1 MNMKTINKLLGSLF
15 LIFFLVGCDEDF
27 SDSTD
32 FASSILPPSNV
43 SANFN
48 VTQDNTGLVT
58 ITPTA
63 DNALS
68 FVVDF
73 GDGSSPS
80 SSIAVGGNVQHTY
93 AEGSHTVKVTAKG
106 YNNLSASAD
115 VSLTVSFKAPE
126 NLVVEIVNS
135 ETISKQVNVTAT
147 ADYATM
153 YEFHPGVA
161 GVDPVTAN
169 NGESLTYQ
177 YAEAGTYNVKI
188 VSKGAAIAVTEYEQE
203 FEVTAI
209 VQPVESAPTPKSR
222 PANKVVSIYSA
233 AYDNLAD
240 TDFYPNWGQTTQFTE
255 FDLNGDKMLQYT
267 NINYQGVQFSAAQ
280 DVSEMEFLH
289 LDVWTADL
297 AALEIYPISVASG
310 EKAVTKDLT
319 MDEWT
324 SIDIPIS
331 DFTDQGLSM
340 NDIHQFK
347 FVGSPWN
354 AGGFGTIFIDNLYFY
369 KNSEVKLPIKFDE
382 AEKFV
387 GFNGTSFEIG
397 KDPDN
402 ASNNVGSFTN
412 TANEWEGASLALDQG
427 IDLSVNKKIQLRFW
441 SPDDAEHKVLMKLEG
456 GLVDNPVEIVKTVS
470 KSGWNTI
477 TYDFSAANYS
487 WPNSGAVN
495 ASDTYS
501 TLVLFI
507 DGGSWVAGTYHVDD
521 IVQVLP
527 TSGYANGGS
536 VITGFETLGTL
547 SGFDGGDQEVVANPD
562 TTGNSSDHVL
572 KLVKNSG
579 QTWAGSKY
587 TVTDKF
593 KLDAESKVR
602 VKIWSP
608 RAGLSF
614 MMKFED
620 NVGWPDT
627 TATAEVYQTTTKDG
641 EWEELVFDFSGLD
654 TSVEWYNLVMFIDNG
669 TVGDGSSNFTVYLD
683 DITQISSTSSS
694 VITGFETLG
703 TLSGFDGGDQEVV
716 ANPDTTGNS
725 SDHVLKLVKNSGQ
738 TWAGSKYTVTD
749 KFKLDAE
756 SKVRVKI
763 WSPRA
768 GLSFMMKFED
778 NVGWPDTTATAE
790 VYQTTTKDGEW
801 EELVFDFSGLDT
813 SVEWYN
819 LVMFIDNGTVGDGSS
834 NFTVYLDDITQI

>member
-80 SSIAVGGNVQHTY
+80 SSISVGGNVQHTY

-126 NLVVEIVNS
+126 NLVVEIANS
-135 ETISKQVNVTAT
+135 ETISKQVNVTAK

-297 AALEIYPISVASG
+297 AALEIFPISVASG
-310 EKAVTKDLT
+310 EKAVTKNLT

-354 AGGFGTIFIDNLYFY
+354 ASGFGTIFIDNLYFY

-627 TATAEVYQTTTKDG
+627 TATAEVYETTTKDG

-683 DITQISSTSSS
+683 DITQI
-694 VITGFETLG
+694 
-703 TLSGFDGGDQEVV
+703 
-716 ANPDTTGNS
+716 
-725 SDHVLKLVKNSGQ
+725 
-738 TWAGSKYTVTD
+738 
-749 KFKLDAE
+749 
-756 SKVRVKI
+756 
-763 WSPRA
+763 
-768 GLSFMMKFED
+768 
-778 NVGWPDTTATAE
+778 
-790 VYQTTTKDGEW
+790 
-801 EELVFDFSGLDT
+801 
-813 SVEWYN
+813 
-819 LVMFIDNGTVGDGSS
+819 
-834 NFTVYLDDITQI
+834 

>member
-80 SSIAVGGNVQHTY
+80 SSISVGGNVQHTY
-93 AEGSHTVKVTAKG
+93 TEGSHTVKVTAKG

-126 NLVVEIVNS
+126 NLVVEIANS

-177 YAEAGTYNVKI
+177 YAEAGSYNVKI

-310 EKAVTKDLT
+310 EKAVTKNLT

-627 TATAEVYQTTTKDG
+627 TATAEVYETTTKDG

-683 DITQISSTSSS
+683 DITQI
-694 VITGFETLG
+694 
-703 TLSGFDGGDQEVV
+703 
-716 ANPDTTGNS
+716 
-725 SDHVLKLVKNSGQ
+725 
-738 TWAGSKYTVTD
+738 
-749 KFKLDAE
+749 
-756 SKVRVKI
+756 
-763 WSPRA
+763 
-768 GLSFMMKFED
+768 
-778 NVGWPDTTATAE
+778 
-790 VYQTTTKDGEW
+790 
-801 EELVFDFSGLDT
+801 
-813 SVEWYN
+813 
-819 LVMFIDNGTVGDGSS
+819 
-834 NFTVYLDDITQI
+834 